1 MAAGSWAERSGAER
15 SRGGLRP
22 YAALAG
28 LALVW
33 CGSTPAAAQSRSPG
47 AAAVL
52 ACRTLADP
60 AQQLACF
67 RKASDT
73 LAAEQPT
80 KAQQSAAI
88 GPETAAP
95 APEKRPFGAPKPRP
109 VRTARAKPKAKVDG
123 EDSLTV
129 KVLSFADRGD
139 GRVIFT
145 FDDGSTWVQ
154 TQSDES
160 IAGSL
165 RVGDTVTLRRGLLS
179 GFILDIPGRSF
190 IRVARVGGG

>member
-1 MAAGSWAERSGAER
+1 MAERLC
-15 SRGGLRP
+15 GGLRP
-22 YAALAG
+22 GVALVG

-33 CGSTPAAAQSRSPG
+33 CGAAPATAQTRSLG

-52 ACRTLADP
+52 ACRALADP
-60 AQQLACF
+60 AKQLACF
-67 RKASDT
+67 RKASEV
-73 LAAEQPT
+73 LAAEKT
-80 KAQQSAAI
+80 
-88 GPETAAP
+88 
-95 APEKRPFGAPKPRP
+95 APEQAAKPRP
-109 VRTARAKPKAKVDG
+109 IRAAKAKTKD

-139 GRVIFT
+139 GRVVFQ

-165 RVGDTVTLRRGLLS
+165 RVGDTVTLRRGMFS
-179 GFILDIPGRSF
+179 GFIMDIPGRSF